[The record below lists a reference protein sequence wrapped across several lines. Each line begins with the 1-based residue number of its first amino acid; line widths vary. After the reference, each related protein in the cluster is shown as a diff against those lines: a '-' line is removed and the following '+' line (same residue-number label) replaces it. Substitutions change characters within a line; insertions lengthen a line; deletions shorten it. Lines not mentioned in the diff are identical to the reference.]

1 MPQEST
7 PCLPPCQCHK
17 PKRTSAGKGTQANGE
32 EALLYP
38 AERFCGWGKTG
49 SENGRDR
56 TNITVPSALSGTCP
70 LPLPMIMPGK
80 GNTCTAQLYSLKR
93 KEAHSRK
100 KPGIAL
106 DAAGSA

>member
-7 PCLPPCQCHK
+7 PCLPPCQCRK

-38 AERFCGWGKTG
+38 AERFLRLGKTG
-49 SENGRDR
+49 SENGRDKKV
-56 TNITVPSALSGTCP
+56 NVIL
-70 LPLPMIMPGK
+70 
-80 GNTCTAQLYSLKR
+80 SLKC